1 MRNKL
6 FFMSSLYIHIPFC
19 QRKCFYC
26 SFAVAISQEHRFDEY
41 VEALSIEA
49 SGHERELITTVY
61 LGGGTPSMLSIK
73 QLERLFCMIRS
84 KFDLSLDCEIT
95 VEANPE
101 NLDLEKAKF
110 LFGLGVNR
118 VSLGVQTLN
127 EAHLKY
133 LGRVHDTAKALSAF
147 NDLRRAGFNNINVD
161 LMYSFPG
168 QTPAQISRDVATVL
182 SLGSEHV
189 SIYTLTVDENSK
201 FFIQKI
207 KEQDSHDQ
215 GDQYQ
220 LVTDLL
226 NGAGVSQYEVSNFSK
241 PGFESKHNI
250 NYWMSGNYIGLGMSS
265 HSHRDGRRSWNTSK
279 LADYLKI
286 IAAGENPEE
295 GFEELSPSARLR
307 EALVF
312 GLRMNRGV
320 DLQVLVTKFGC
331 ALEENTQEQIN
342 QLVKGCLLSQRQ
354 NILQVTPAGRLVL
367 DMIAVKL
374 I

>member
-201 FFIQKI
+201 FFIQK
-207 KEQDSHDQ
+207 DQ
-215 GDQYQ
+215 
-220 LVTDLL
+220 
-226 NGAGVSQYEVSNFSK
+226 
-241 PGFESKHNI
+241 
-250 NYWMSGNYIGLGMSS
+250 
-265 HSHRDGRRSWNTSK
+265 R
-279 LADYLKI
+279 
-286 IAAGENPEE
+286 
-295 GFEELSPSARLR
+295 AR
-307 EALVF
+307 
-312 GLRMNRGV
+312 
-320 DLQVLVTKFGC
+320 Q
-331 ALEENTQEQIN
+331 
-342 QLVKGCLLSQRQ
+342 
-354 NILQVTPAGRLVL
+354 P
-367 DMIAVKL
+367 
-374 I
+374 